1 MSAGWVA
8 ATVRSRAMARRRLGP
23 VAARALA
30 ASGSLSRAL
39 EILAASPYG
48 QRDRSADPAVAA
60 HGIAATLLWN
70 LRVLAGWQPPPGAEA
85 LRRLAGWFEIANL
98 DEHLQALRDEPTEP
112 PFQLGTLATAWPRLA
127 ATGTRDELRVAL
139 TASPWGD
146 PGGTA
151 PREVQLA
158 MRTRWAERV
167 ADGVVSAGPWAAGAT
182 ALLVA
187 SEQLASGRPLP
198 AAAAATAR
206 RIIGRAA
213 VAATSLAELYA
224 ALPRAARWALEG
236 TTDTADLWTAEVRW
250 WRRVGIDGAKML
262 GGSGYGPDRTVGAAA
277 LLAADA
283 RLTRAALECAAH
295 PDGDLAVFDAV
306 A

>member
-8 ATVRSRAMARRRLGP
+8 AAVRSRAMARRRLGP
-23 VAARALA
+23 VDARALA
-30 ASGSLSRAL
+30 ASGSLSRAVEL
-39 EILAASPYG
+39 LVASPYD
-48 QRDRSADPAVAA
+48 QRERSADPAAAA

-70 LRVLAGWQPPPGAEA
+70 LRVLAGWQPATGADA
-85 LRRLAGWFEIANL
+85 LRRLAGWFEIANV
-98 DEHLQALRDEPTEP
+98 DEHLQALCDEPAEP

-127 ATGTRDELRVAL
+127 ATGSRDALRGAL

-151 PREVQLA
+151 PREIQMA
-158 MRTRWAERV
+158 MRMRWAERV
-167 ADGVVSAGPWAAGAT
+167 ADGVESARPWAAGAT

-198 AAAAATAR
+198 AAAAASAG

-213 VAATSLAELYA
+213 VAAASLAELHA
-224 ALPRAARWALEG
+224 TLPRAARWVLDG
-236 TTDTADLWTAEVRW
+236 TTDPAELWTAEVRW
-250 WRRVGIDGAKML
+250 WRRVGIDGARML
-262 GGSGYGPDRTVGAAA
+262 GGSRYRPDRSVGAAA

-283 RLTRAALECAAH
+283 RLARAALECATH